1 MTLRHGSGQA
11 IGISDHALLRFL
23 ERAGG
28 LDIEDLRARLAS
40 SLARAHLAARSLG
53 DSDYLINSDGLVY
66 VVRGETVTTIVEH
79 KSQGGLAATLDPRRQ

>member
-28 LDIEDLRARLAS
+28 LDIEELRARLAS

-53 DSDYLINSDGLVY
+53 GSDYLIRSDGLVY
-66 VVRGETVTTIVEH
+66 VVRGETVTTVLEH
-79 KSQGGLAATLDPRRQ
+79 KGSGALAATLGQRHQ